1 MTMMK
6 RTAALVLFVVG
17 GFSAHAAGSMSGNA
31 GRNAV
36 IVELF
41 TSQGCSSCPP
51 ADRVLSALGRD
62 KSDGVTIIPLA
73 FHVDYWN
80 SIGWADPFSSSRWSA
95 RQNAYAAAMHSSQVY
110 TPQLLVNGRAQFV
123 GSDEQRIRAE
133 IASQSR
139 LPARGS
145 VLIEGV
151 KRGVDAVRVDV
162 TASIGSEA
170 GNADAEVYVVIFE
183 SGITTAVPRG
193 ENSGRRLANDFIVR
207 SMTPAFSVRSGQ
219 PALTR
224 TVTVPIAA
232 AWKPENLGVA
242 AFVQDRASL
251 SINGG
256 SARPVI
262 MPR

>member
-6 RTAALVLFVVG
+6 RTVALVLFVVG
-17 GFSAHAAGSMSGNA
+17 GFSAHAAGSMSANA
-31 GRNAV
+31 GSSAV

-51 ADRVLSALGRD
+51 ADRVLSALGRE

-95 RQNAYAAAMHSSQVY
+95 RQNAYAAALHSSQVY

-145 VLIEGV
+145 VLI
-151 KRGVDAVRVDV
+151 RFFTSAM
-162 TASIGSEA
+162 
-170 GNADAEVYVVIFE
+170 
-183 SGITTAVPRG
+183 
-193 ENSGRRLANDFIVR
+193 GRW
-207 SMTPAFSVRSGQ
+207 G
-219 PALTR
+219 
-224 TVTVPIAA
+224 A
-232 AWKPENLGVA
+232 AWVT
-242 AFVQDRASL
+242 RAMSSSPLVSPGPKDSKTSGEHRDDALFPWLRFPAVCLRGSRL
-251 SINGG
+251 SI
-256 SARPVI
+256 STRP
-262 MPR
+262 R

>member
-1 MTMMK
+1 MTMTMIK
-6 RTAALVLFVVG
+6 RTAALILLVVG
-17 GFSAHAAGSMSGNA
+17 GFSAHAAGSTSANA

-51 ADRVLSALGRD
+51 ADRVLSALGRE
-62 KSDGVTIIPLA
+62 KSDVMIIPLA

-95 RQNAYAAAMHSSQVY
+95 RQSAYAAAMHLSQVY

-139 LPARGS
+139 LPARAS

-151 KRGVDAVRVDV
+151 KRDADSVRVDV
-162 TASIGSEA
+162 TASVGREA
-170 GNADAEVYVVIFE
+170 GSADAEVYVVIFE

-193 ENSGRRLANDFIVR
+193 ENSGRRLSNDYIVR
-207 SMTPAFSVRSGQ
+207 AMTPAFSVRSGQ

-251 SINGG
+251 SIYGG
-256 SARPVI
+256 SARPLI
-262 MPR
+262 AR